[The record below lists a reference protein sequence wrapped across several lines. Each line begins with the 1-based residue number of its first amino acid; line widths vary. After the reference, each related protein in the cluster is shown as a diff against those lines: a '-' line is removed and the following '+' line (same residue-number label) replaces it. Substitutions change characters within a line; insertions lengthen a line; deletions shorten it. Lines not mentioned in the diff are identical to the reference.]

1 MPRATK
7 RKHAQQQRMLL
18 ALDKKKRRKS
28 TEPEEALLGEGSNGE
43 ESAVGD
49 LSGEVIYLVYIF
61 S

>member
-18 ALDKKKRRKS
+18 ALEKKKRKS

-43 ESAVGD
+43 ESAFED
-49 LSGEVIYLVYIF
+49 LSGKSFFLSF
-61 S
+61 